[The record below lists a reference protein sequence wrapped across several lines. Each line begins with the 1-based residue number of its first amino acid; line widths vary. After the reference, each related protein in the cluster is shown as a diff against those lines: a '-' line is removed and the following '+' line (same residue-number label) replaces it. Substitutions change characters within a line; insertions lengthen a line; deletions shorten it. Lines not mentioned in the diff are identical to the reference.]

1 MADSECAICVE
12 KYNKSNRLK
21 IKCMYCDFV
30 ACRKCHE
37 TYLLNESVP
46 KCMASECGREWTRK
60 YIAEHF
66 TKSFINGPYKTHREQ
81 ILIEQERALMPAT
94 QIYVERQRQIEQ
106 MESELK
112 RLDDQIDA
120 LQRLRTNSANN
131 LFIARRGMTGNLTRE
146 EQTRVSQFV
155 RACPDNDCRGFLSTQ
170 WKCGVCDKW
179 TCKDCHEI
187 KGTERDAEH
196 TCNPANVA
204 TATMLAQDT
213 KPCPKCHTPIHK
225 IDGCDQMWCVM
236 CHTAFSWR
244 SGRIETAVHNPHYY
258 EWLRRQS
265 ADGTI
270 PRNPGDMGGGCG
282 GNIDLYTFGQIF
294 RNNTVYPTIISDS
307 RFQNTYVR
315 LSDPMDLFRTNR
327 HNRLVEM
334 EPLRVHIDNYE
345 QRNRDLRIS
354 FMMNQIDE
362 TKYKT
367 LLQQREKKRNKCQ
380 DLFNVFQIFVN
391 TVDDILL
398 RFYTDFRV
406 GWDECRRTLNHLTP
420 ANAVANAAALNKM
433 VAATSHLL
441 ELDTIVK
448 YVNECLLD
456 ISSTYGSV
464 KLSVRKNLAIFSV
477 VSLPET

>member
-1 MADSECAICVE
+1 
-12 KYNKSNRLK
+12 
-21 IKCMYCDFV
+21 MYCDFV

-37 TYLLNESVP
+37 TYLLGETVP
-46 KCMASECGREWTRK
+46 KCMATGCGREWTRK
-60 YIAEHF
+60 YMTEHF
-66 TKSFINGPYKTHREQ
+66 TKSFINGVFKTHREQ
-81 ILIEQERALMPAT
+81 ILIEKERALMPAT
-94 QIYVERQRQIEQ
+94 QIYVERHRQIEQ
-106 MESELK
+106 MESEVK
-112 RLDDQIDA
+112 EIGVQIDI
-120 LQRLRTNSANN
+120 LQRNRSR
-131 LFIARRGMTGNLTRE
+131 LFNELFRARNRMDGDLTRD

-196 TCNPANVA
+196 VCDPANLA
-204 TATMLAQDT
+204 TANMLAQDT
-213 KPCPKCHTPIHK
+213 KPCPNCHTPIHK

-244 SGRIETAVHNPHYY
+244 TGRVETNIHNPHYY

-270 PRNPGDMGGGCG
+270 PRNPGDVVGGGGCG
-282 GNIDLYTFGQIF
+282 GNIDVYAFMTLF
-294 RNNTVYPTIISDS
+294 RNNNVYSNIIKDA
-307 RFQNTYVR
+307 RFQTMYVQ
-315 LSDPMDLFRTNR
+315 LSDPVELFRMNQ
-327 HNRLVEM
+327 HNRRVEM

-345 QRNRDLRIS
+345 RRNRDLRIS
-354 FMMNQIDE
+354 FMMNKIDE
-362 TKYKT
+362 TKYRT

-380 DLFNVFQIFVN
+380 DLFNVIQIFVN
-391 TVDDILL
+391 TVDDIML

-406 GWDECRRTLNHLTP
+406 GWDECRRTYSMPPTAMENVD
-420 ANAVANAAALNKM
+420 AKAVALNKM

-448 YVNECLLD
+448 YVNECFED
-456 ISSTYGSV
+456 ISLTYGSV
-464 KLSVRKNLAIFSV
+464 KLLVRKNLGIFSIE
-477 VSLPET
+477 SFPDT